1 MIEKD
6 LFLALQSVT
15 PRVYPMK
22 MPDDALFP
30 LIVYTVVSDNAN
42 QATNGNLT
50 SRTVRFQVDIYSKSY
65 GEAKSLKDL
74 VISKVVGLRGGSI
87 SAQDLYED
95 ELELHR
101 QLIDFSI
108 KRT

>member
-1 MIEKD
+1 MIEET
-6 LFLALQSVT
+6 LFTSLLNVL
-15 PRVYPMK
+15 PRIYPLI
-22 MPDDALFP
+22 MPDDAVFP
-30 LIVYTVVSDNAN
+30 AIVYTVVSDNSN

-65 GEAKSLKDL
+65 ADAKGLKDL
-74 VISKVVGLRGGSI
+74 VISEVIGLRGGSI